1 MRPEAPGAVPW
12 KSHRERGFIIVEC
25 SCSSVSRTRGQIM
38 PVRVFKTFKG
48 SFYHAACKTCWSRI
62 QRVIASSHI
71 QSRVLRVKAWRL
83 VTRAE
88 KQLVLLSCNKR
99 PSCIPMISNKNKPL
113 MMCVGCFDEGNT
125 HQEEEA
131 RLCWSLL
138 NIENPK
144 VHRKL
149 EPMEIMRRFRDGN
162 VFQRPQRSRRLL
174 TDCTPVSF
182 HSRPSTKPVM

>member
-1 MRPEAPGAVPW
+1 MRPEAPGPVPW

-138 NIENPK
+138 NMLPQKTLKFIENLNRWRLWDVSETVTSSKDP
-144 VHRKL
+144 
-149 EPMEIMRRFRDGN
+149 RDPGA
-162 VFQRPQRSRRLL
+162 
-174 TDCTPVSF
+174 C
-182 HSRPSTKPVM
+182 